1 MTTNP
6 PAATVEAKL
15 LTRLV
20 EAYRNNPVGVAKA
33 CDEQI
38 DRSGNLLGYLR
49 EAASLTTQAVEPVV
63 TTSVRQSSPIIG
75 DYADHFLVAHVNK
88 DGSIVGIDHPC
99 DADWSDV
106 MRAHIALRDRVN
118 SRIAEQD
125 GCPFKPSLK
134 TPEQDADPSTKPPS
148 P

>member
-1 MTTNP
+1 MRDLMAQGAQSAMENPIPTNP

-49 EAASLTTQAVEPVV
+49 EAASLTTQAVEPDAWMYHSGNCREYW
-63 TTSVRQSSPIIG
+63 TKRLAPGDRFGTETPLYAAPPSPKTS
-75 DYADHFLVAHVNK
+75 
-88 DGSIVGIDHPC
+88 
-99 DADWSDV
+99 
-106 MRAHIALRDRVN
+106 
-118 SRIAEQD
+118 
-125 GCPFKPSLK
+125 
-134 TPEQDADPSTKPPS
+134 EQDA
-148 P
+148 